1 MSSNNVSG
9 NKSNV
14 SRSSASNS
22 RNSSHTSR
30 NSSNTSRSNSTS
42 RNNSAARRA
51 NAPKNNSKHARKK
64 QKSNASH
71 IFAIV
76 VLLAI
81 SVFGIFA
88 IVFLSKDL
96 LSGDGVSQTTTIPF
110 TANISAKD
118 LEWPVGVSITAEEF
132 INNPDK
138 LEGVKCEFKENVDV
152 TKEGKASVDITV
164 TTADGAS
171 KDFNAAL
178 TLYVD
183 KDAPVITGVTDRHFN
198 IGDSITYLKGVKAV
212 DEKEGEVTISVDN
225 SKIVMDENAKPVEG
239 NYEVIY
245 TAKDKSGN
253 TATATAIY
261 YFEQNGVNDEMIE
274 EAVNK
279 VLSNIIKDDMTI
291 EQKGYA
297 IYNYTY
303 DNIAYTGSSEKGDYR
318 LEAYKGMTNLSG
330 DCYTYFSVAKILLE
344 AVGAKTID
352 VERAPG
358 ARNDHHYWLLV
369 SFDDGQTYYHF
380 DATRRRY
387 YFNGYMATD
396 AQIAEYSSTT
406 VIGFYHIDP
415 SLYPATPTTP
425 FTFTEYA
432 GATN

>member
-1 MSSNNVSG
+1 MSSNNVSR
-9 NKSNV
+9 NKSN
-14 SRSSASNS
+14 
-22 RNSSHTSR
+22 TTR
-30 NSSNTSRSNSTS
+30 NSSNTT
-42 RNNSAARRA
+42 RNRA

-71 IFAIV
+71 FFAII
-76 VLLAI
+76 VLLAV
-81 SVFGIFA
+81 SVFGIIA

-96 LSGDGVSQTTTIPF
+96 LSGDGVAQTTTIPF
-110 TANISAKD
+110 TANIKTKD
-118 LEWPVGVSITAEEF
+118 IEWPVGVEITADEF
-132 INNPDK
+132 IDNPENI
-138 LEGVKCEFKENVDV
+138 EGAKYEFKDKVDV
-152 TKEGKASVDITV
+152 TKEGKKTVDIKITTV
-164 TTADGAS
+164 DGAT
-171 KDFNAAL
+171 KDFVSNL

-183 KDAPVITGVTDRHFN
+183 KDAPVFSGVTDRHFN
-198 IGDSITYLKGVKAV
+198 IGDNITYLKGVKAI
-212 DEKEGEVTISVDN
+212 DEKEGEVSITVDN
-225 SKIVMDENAKPVEG
+225 SKIVMDETAKPVEG
-239 NYEVIY
+239 SYEVVY

-253 TATATAIY
+253 TATATAT
-261 YFEQNGVNDEMIE
+261 YFFEKDGVNDEMIE

-303 DNIAYTGSSEKGDYR
+303 DNIAYTGDSQKGDYR
-318 LEAYKGMTNLSG
+318 LEAYRGITNLSG

-344 AVGAKTID
+344 AIGAKTID

-358 ARNDHHYWLLV
+358 VRNDHHYWLLV
-369 SFDDGQTYYHF
+369 SFDDGETYYHF

-387 YFNGYMATD
+387 YFNGYMAID

-406 VIGFYHIDP
+406 VIGFYNIDS